1 MDDQRTPPPGSA
13 LAQPGG
19 GPVGEQVT
27 LPSGGV
33 FAQSEVMRTIREARN
48 EMWQRKEA
56 WLELRTAKDHA
67 KAKAKKT
74 RADLMVRLRVF
85 GNDAT
90 DGVPM
95 KTAVERNEW
104 ADADA
109 DVQRAELEADLAQTV
124 AMASYEAYQ
133 DAQALFATLQTVLG
147 IERDDIR
154 STRAGQ

>member
-1 MDDQRTPPPGSA
+1 VTDVQRTPPPGSA
-13 LAQPGG
+13 LAQQQGG
-19 GPVGEQVT
+19 GAVVT

-33 FAQSEVMRTIREARN
+33 FAASEVMRTIREARDD
-48 EMWQRKEA
+48 MWRRKQE

-67 KAKAKKT
+67 KAAAKKV

-90 DGVPM
+90 DNVPM
-95 KTAVERNEW
+95 KTGVERNEW

-109 DVQRAELEADLAQTV
+109 DVQRAELDADLAQTV
-124 AMASYEAYQ
+124 AMAAYEAYQ